1 MAVAALRWQSATGRA
16 NGYPSV
22 TSAGWKCLLGRL
34 AQLGEHQLDKLGVTG
49 SSPVPPTSETPA
61 SPGVFVFWSDYEE
74 WRSAWLVPGFP
85 RGPGRLGWSR
95 RLGTVSSIRSM
106 IAVRRLILPASVGL
120 AALALA
126 GCGAGSDPSTGQH
139 ATSKQDVARTYLAAI
154 RRGDLK
160 AALALAS
167 AGSKDFASG
176 FDKTLRQEVVGDHL
190 ARVTGPVVRDDAFVY
205 ELTGT
210 SRQKNDAGAVV
221 LIAHDQVTLQLSFER
236 AGARLSPSSFCR
248 RLRRRPSTS
257 RLERLGAR
265 GSGAVRARSCGGHR
279 APAHDQS
286 CDEVH
291 AAAHPPDPRRVPSR
305 RQDRAGLPRRARLL
319 LPR

>member
-1 MAVAALRWQSATGRA
+1 
-16 NGYPSV
+16 
-22 TSAGWKCLLGRL
+22 
-34 AQLGEHQLDKLGVTG
+34 
-49 SSPVPPTSETPA
+49 
-61 SPGVFVFWSDYEE
+61 
-74 WRSAWLVPGFP
+74 
-85 RGPGRLGWSR
+85 
-95 RLGTVSSIRSM
+95 M

-126 GCGAGSDPSTGQH
+126 GGGAGSDPSTGQH

-210 SRQKNDAGAVV
+210 TRQKNDAGAVV

-236 AGARLSPSSFCR
+236 AGRAC
-248 RLRRRPSTS
+248 RLRLFVAAFAVGLLRQGSSASAPAAQEQFALVPAAAIELPRTIKVATKFTP
-257 RLERLGAR
+257 LPIHPILGAFHPDGKTVR
-265 GSGAVRARSCGGHR
+265 GCLGAPGYCFLDSQTARF
-279 APAHDQS
+279 Q
-286 CDEVH
+286 
-291 AAAHPPDPRRVPSR
+291 AACPSR
-305 RQDRAGLPRRARLL
+305 HPGRHPAVTDLL
-319 LPR
+319 D